1 VRNSVGSRA
10 IAAGIAGIVLGGLAE
25 ALINRIA
32 GTRVISDG
40 IMWGAVVAVIIV
52 SLPNFTRMGALT
64 VRSDRPIVNLV
75 AGVGVFLLISVTVV
89 VLFYFV
95 FLLLGRLL
103 S

>member
-1 VRNSVGSRA
+1 MRNPLGSRTL
-10 IAAGIAGIVLGGLAE
+10 AAGVAGIVLGGLAE
-25 ALINRIA
+25 ALINRTA
-32 GTRVISDG
+32 GTTVISVG
-40 IMWGAVVAVIIV
+40 IMWGAVVAIFIV

-75 AGVGVFLLISVTVV
+75 VGVGVFLLISLTVV
-89 VLFYFV
+89 SLFYFV